1 MAAVVDRR
9 PSAAA
14 DEFRKF
20 LLRTT
25 VRVAASLVNSSA
37 CSKAGTLFTLVPL
50 RSVPR
55 MDAIGEIILRLK
67 ISELE
72 AHLALREI
80 ERVGLNWVIDDPKT
94 DPDEKYRLEL
104 RRERVLVEWGE
115 IMIELQELREIQK
128 TALEIVPRGALN

>member
-1 MAAVVDRR
+1 
-9 PSAAA
+9 
-14 DEFRKF
+14 
-20 LLRTT
+20 
-25 VRVAASLVNSSA
+25 
-37 CSKAGTLFTLVPL
+37 
-50 RSVPR
+50 